1 MHYREDPVPWPG
13 GSAPPPVSL
22 PFSDRIHAAR
32 LLAARLQHLRGQ
44 HPLVLAI
51 PRGAVP
57 MGAVLAEA
65 LDGELDVVLVH
76 KLGAPFS
83 AELAVGSVDEDGT
96 VHTGPFARE
105 AGADAAWLDREAQ
118 RQLAVLR
125 DRRQLYRGGRPPV
138 DAAGRTVVVVD
149 DGLATGETMFAALRA
164 VRRSNPARLVC
175 AVPVASPPALA
186 EVRELADEVV
196 CLAAPQ
202 WFAGVGQFYLDFAQV
217 EDATVASVLAGFS
230 RGSA

>member
-1 MHYREDPVPWPG
+1 MHDREDSTPWPG
-13 GSAPPPVSL
+13 PSLLPVSL
-22 PFSDRIHAAR
+22 PFSDRVHAAR
-32 LLAARLQHLRGQ
+32 LLATRLQHLRGR

-105 AGADAAWLDREAQ
+105 AGADPAYLDREAQ

-125 DRRQLYRGGRPPV
+125 NRRQLYRGGRPPV

-164 VRRSNPARLVC
+164 VRRRSPAWLVC

-186 EVRELADEVV
+186 EVRRLADEVV
-196 CLAAPQ
+196 CLAMPQ
-202 WFAGVGQFYLDFAQV
+202 WFAGVGQFYADFAQV